1 MAKEFPTF
9 WVIVLV
15 LAGVWFLQEMEM
27 FGTINLPW
35 FPAIVFI
42 ASIGA
47 IVNHYKK

>member
-9 WVIVLV
+9 WAIVLV
-15 LAGVWFLQEMEM
+15 LAGVWFLNEQGLVN
-27 FGTINLPW
+27 FNFAW

-42 ASIGA
+42 GAIGA